1 MIQQSSALRN
11 LELILS
17 HSVQHGKP
25 GNTCAA
31 VLQEAMQLGGSPE
44 SFIRFYDLLSKAKME
59 TTQIKEELHPRINRY
74 LKPLND
80 IYSLFLTQNLWSE
93 QWVTFSAYIDSVN
106 FLATLDALANYFHS
120 IDSSIYLEHDHL
132 VKLQNHFTELLKEVV
147 NSDGLSSELKRFFVK
162 SIEDILS
169 AINRYKIDGSGGLE
183 KSAKAVVCEILIN
196 EDKIKQ
202 ELKQLDSQKGGGR
215 LGMKLL
221 GSFVFLIHLF
231 KPTNVYDVVGVFGGI
246 PDVFDFYLPQVT
258 KLIEANPA
266 KSIADIF
273 KISEQKALPPSKDH
287 SLDAQQTPDNK
298 LPDDTQ
304 GCLPEADKQK
314 ARKKSKPRKSSDT
327 GKAFGE
333 MSSHDQSH

>member
-1 MIQQSSALRN
+1 VWA
-11 LELILS
+11 E
-17 HSVQHGKP
+17 P
-25 GNTCAA
+25 
-31 VLQEAMQLGGSPE
+31 
-44 SFIRFYDLLSKAKME
+44 
-59 TTQIKEELHPRINRY
+59 
-74 LKPLND
+74 
-80 IYSLFLTQNLWSE
+80 WS
-93 QWVTFSAYIDSVN
+93 TFSGYIENVN

-120 IDSSIYLEHDHL
+120 TDSSIYLEHDHL
-132 VKLQNHFTELLKEVV
+132 VRLQNHFTELLQEVID
-147 NSDGLSSELKRFFVK
+147 SDGLSNELKSFFVK

-196 EDKIKQ
+196 EDKIGQ
-202 ELKQLDSQKGGGR
+202 ELKKLDSQKGGSR

-246 PDVFDFYLPQVT
+246 PDFFDFYLPQVT

-298 LPDDTQ
+298 SPDDTQ

-327 GKAFGE
+327 GKAVGE
-333 MSSHDQSH
+333 MSSHEQSH